1 MKGLLNELKN
11 ATAEIGVQKHSAE
24 IAAAK
29 RDISAASD
37 SATKSLDAKAALLKK
52 SKTLKELKDS
62 QIEVE
67 AIEAEMATS
76 ELALNA
82 EAKDAIAKI
91 NEMRATLEAALNASD
106 Q

>member
-1 MKGLLNELKN
+1 
-11 ATAEIGVQKHSAE
+11 
-24 IAAAK
+24 
-29 RDISAASD
+29 
-37 SATKSLDAKAALLKK
+37 
-52 SKTLKELKDS
+52 
-62 QIEVE
+62 VE